1 LTCNGKEDDYL
12 SWRNEHFAELRQ
24 WIVKRDRKLD
34 GCDAGNGHA
43 LMTWRLPRRSKI
55 WSTPGTLCASTAP
68 DLMVLRLHLGRRR
81 RPIRT

>member
-1 LTCNGKEDDYL
+1 L
-12 SWRNEHFAELRQ
+12 AELRQ

-55 WSTPGTLCASTAP
+55 WSPPGTPWPPTAR
-68 DLMVLRLHLGRRR
+68 DLMMLRLHLGRRR
-81 RPIRT
+81 RPIET